1 MSSLMTY
8 DTPGR
13 LHTCPGSFSRS
24 LIFDDFGGFLLF
36 SGVDDEITTYLGQ
49 MSFLN
54 DCESNEESRVVQ
66 KQIMTTSDVDT

>member
-1 MSSLMTY
+1 M
-8 DTPGR
+8 
-13 LHTCPGSFSRS
+13 
-24 LIFDDFGGFLLF
+24 F
-36 SGVDDEITTYLGQ
+36 SGVENEITTYLVQ